1 MKKMTSKERF
11 MAGLN
16 GEPVDRPPAA
26 SVVSVINFE
35 LMDMVGHQ
43 FPVANQEPEPMAEL
57 AVATPPGTAPRAS
70 CSVMDAIQFIGCQ
83 YSASKFI
90 GLLMSMT
97 SICKH

>member
-43 FPVANQEPEPMAEL
+43 FPVANQEPEPMA
-57 AVATPPGTAPRAS
+57 
-70 CSVMDAIQFIGCQ
+70 
-83 YSASKFI
+83 
-90 GLLMSMT
+90 
-97 SICKH
+97 